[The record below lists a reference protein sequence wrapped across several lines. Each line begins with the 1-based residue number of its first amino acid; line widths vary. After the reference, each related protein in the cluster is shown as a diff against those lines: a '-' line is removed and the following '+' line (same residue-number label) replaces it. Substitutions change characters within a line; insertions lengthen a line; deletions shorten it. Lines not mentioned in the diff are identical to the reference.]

1 MFLVSKNNLQLFI
14 IAKLKKKKRIK
25 VKDKADAAKSVKKW
39 DLCFFGRFHLYSFN
53 KAEIR
58 KESV

>member
-1 MFLVSKNNLQLFI
+1 MFLVSQNNLQLFI
-14 IAKLKKKKRIK
+14 IAKLKKKRIK
-25 VKDKADAAKSVKKW
+25 VKDKGDAAKSVKKW

-58 KESV
+58 KESI